1 MGRKEKKEHRG
12 ETAGGE
18 KSGVGKKSGKTGKG
32 IFKPLERVCILDDSG
47 VQPREKN
54 AKFETFPF
62 AFSFTMGSLQKSICK

>member
-1 MGRKEKKEHRG
+1 VGRAEKKEHRG

-18 KSGVGKKSGKTGKG
+18 KSGVGKKSGKSGKG

-54 AKFETFPF
+54 AKFETFDF
-62 AFSFTMGSLQKSICK
+62 GFFSKQVSLQK